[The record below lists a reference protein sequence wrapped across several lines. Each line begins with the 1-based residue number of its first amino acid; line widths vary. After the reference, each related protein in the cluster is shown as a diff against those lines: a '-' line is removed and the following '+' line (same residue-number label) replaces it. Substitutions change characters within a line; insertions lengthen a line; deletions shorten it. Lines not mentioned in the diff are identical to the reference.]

1 MKKLLVW
8 LVLLMTL
15 CSCTFAEGVKIAEVQ
30 PGKKYVVELKE
41 KIRLYPPSEKGKR
54 MYYTAQGCA
63 TDGEYGYFITLF
75 KAAYKGAIWK
85 VKLSDW
91 TLENT
96 MYGLPLDHGN
106 DAAYNSK
113 KHQLVIV
120 HNDPNKDI
128 LSIVNPDTL
137 EEIEQV
143 KLPYKAYAIS
153 YNETRDQYLIG
164 ISGSFDS
171 YITDSDFNIVKR
183 IPGID
188 TGITKQGMDSD
199 DTYIYFPQ
207 WDSDKDNNYIMVYD
221 WEGNYVNCLTVK
233 SSLEI
238 ESMFNVDG
246 EIYIAFAG
254 SGCKVYHGTIKEV
267 E

>member
-1 MKKLLVW
+1 M
-8 LVLLMTL
+8 
-15 CSCTFAEGVKIAEVQ
+15 Q
-30 PGKKYVVELKE
+30 
-41 KIRLYPPSEKGKR
+41 
-54 MYYTAQGCA
+54 
-63 TDGEYGYFITLF
+63 
-75 KAAYKGAIWK
+75 
-85 VKLSDW
+85 LSDW
-91 TLENT
+91 SIVNT
-96 MYGLPLDHGN
+96 VYGLQLDHGN

-113 KHQLVIV
+113 KHQLVVV

-137 EEIEQV
+137 EVIEQV

-153 YNETRDQYLIG
+153 YNETRDQYLID
-164 ISGSFDS
+164 ISGSFDT

-199 DTYIYFPQ
+199 DKYIYFPQ
-207 WDSDKDNNYIMVYD
+207 WDSEKDNNYIMVYD
-221 WEGNYVNCLTVK
+221 WDGNYINYLTVK

-246 EIYIAFAG
+246 EIYIAFLG
-254 SGCKVYHGTIKEV
+254 TGCKIYHGVIKEK
-267 E
+267 